1 MNILAIETS
10 TPTASLCLSQNGVVT
25 YSTEWTTPRNHDA
38 YLFPALQE
46 AMNKL
51 GHERPDLILIGA
63 GPGSYGGVRV
73 ALAAAVGISTVK
85 ECDTVAICSWLGLA
99 APGIGIISDAKRGG
113 WTLLRPSGDICV
125 LTLEQLK
132 EEQANGL
139 KIATIEEAAL
149 VNKHEI
155 SVLCSSLKPTA
166 NGLIQAWSTLTQEQ
180 KDKLKATPPEPIYV
194 RPPHITEAKR
204 KPWEI

>member
-1 MNILAIETS
+1 M
-10 TPTASLCLSQNGVVT
+10 
-25 YSTEWTTPRNHDA
+25 
-38 YLFPALQE
+38 
-46 AMNKL
+46 
-51 GHERPDLILIGA
+51 
-63 GPGSYGGVRV
+63 
-73 ALAAAVGISTVK
+73 
-85 ECDTVAICSWLGLA
+85 
-99 APGIGIISDAKRGG
+99 
-113 WTLLRPSGDICV
+113 

-166 NGLIQAWSTLTQEQ
+166 NGLIQAWSTLTQDQ